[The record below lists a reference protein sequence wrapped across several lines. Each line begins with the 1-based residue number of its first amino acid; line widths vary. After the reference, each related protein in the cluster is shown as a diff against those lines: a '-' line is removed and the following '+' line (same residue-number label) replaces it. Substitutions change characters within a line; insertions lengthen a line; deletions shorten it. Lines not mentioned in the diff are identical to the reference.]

1 MKRLISV
8 LLTIAYCISFCSCGT
23 PDKDIEHAVS
33 EMAESFSND
42 AKATIDDADT
52 NASYTESTSYK
63 ITQETLNAI
72 EYYSELYCVTSVYR
86 DKFIPQKYLLIGNEQ
101 IIELFVFNGIN
112 QITTI
117 RKTDIE
123 RTENTSVIDFN
134 AVKIFDKTNQCI
146 SISAEPQQVNEIL
159 TKIQETVAAS

>member
-1 MKRLISV
+1 MKSLISA
-8 LLTIAYCISFCSCGT
+8 LLTIVFCISFCSCGT

-33 EMAESFSND
+33 EITESFSND
-42 AKATIDDADT
+42 TKATIDDADT
-52 NASYTESTSYK
+52 NASYTESTSDK
-63 ITQETLNAI
+63 IAQETSNVLK
-72 EYYSELYCVTSVYR
+72 YYSELYCVTSVYR

-134 AVKIFDKTNQCI
+134 SVKIFDKTNQCI
-146 SISAEPQQVNEIL
+146 SISVEPQQVNEIL